1 MTTQVQEVSGNGART
16 TRPVDLRLEPARR
29 RVRLP
34 EMAVGLIVVLGF
46 ALAAVLWQL
55 NAVQKDPVLALANDV
70 SRGEVIE
77 ADDVRV
83 VYVASDDPIA
93 HLASSQSA
101 TVVGRIARSDLPA
114 GALLTRDAVS
124 DGPAVEAGQGVVG
137 LALEPGQVPSSRLR
151 TGDLVNVVTAGAP
164 TTSASSSTDE
174 VIVERAE
181 VFAVEELT
189 ASGRLFVSLKASEA
203 DANKVAAAAERGPVR
218 LVMVG

>member
-151 TGDLVNVVTAGAP
+151 PGDLVNVVTAGAP
-164 TTSASSSTDE
+164 TTSTSSSTDE
-174 VIVERAE
+174 VLVERAE